1 MKVGE
6 AILNSYLEISQLAED
21 MVAKCNGLPL
31 ALITVGGTM
40 ASRNDRNEWVSGL
53 NVLRNIQSQFQ
64 GMDSVL
70 ELLKLSY
77 VKIVE
82 YYPWAMS
89 LVSCIVVYF
98 QNAMISGKN
107 LLNTG

>member
-6 AILNSYLEISQLAED
+6 AILNSNLEISNLAED

-53 NVLRNIQSQFQ
+53 NVLRNTPSQFQ

-82 YYPWAMS
+82 YYPWP
-89 LVSCIVVYF
+89 
-98 QNAMISGKN
+98 
-107 LLNTG
+107 